1 MSAAGA
7 PSKGKLYASG
17 SVLIAV
23 TEPEARRE
31 LKLHFSSYRSPVLET
46 AGVLDSAH
54 LRDVGLFV
62 VECSA
67 AEAGGRL
74 GLVERFR
81 QLNPRVPVIVIS
93 VQSSEDLAVAA
104 FRLGVRDYFRWPAHS
119 AELRA
124 CLDRCLSRSEISAAP
139 DARIV
144 GQSPQ
149 IREVRSSIRRAAGTE
164 SNVLVS
170 GETGTGKEA
179 VAESVHSLSSRGH
192 KPLVSVNC
200 AAIPETL
207 LESELFGHE
216 RGAFTGATASQSGKL
231 KQADGSTIFFD
242 EIGDMDLRG
251 QAKLLRALETRE
263 VLPLGGRHAVRIDTR
278 IIAATNQDLE
288 GLMHK
293 GSFRADLLF
302 RLNVVRIHVPPLRE
316 RLSDVPALLMH
327 FAGQFNQRWGMRI
340 EAFDEACCA
349 ALCRHDWPGNIRELR
364 NVVEAIYVNSEGGV
378 VRKEQLPK
386 PLRDLPGDEGDA
398 GEKRRLMDTLFAM
411 NWNVS
416 KVAERLQWSRMTV
429 YRKLARYQIARGTV
443 TPKV

>member
-1 MSAAGA
+1 
-7 PSKGKLYASG
+7 
-17 SVLIAV
+17 
-23 TEPEARRE
+23 
-31 LKLHFSSYRSPVLET
+31 
-46 AGVLDSAH
+46 
-54 LRDVGLFV
+54 
-62 VECSA
+62 
-67 AEAGGRL
+67 
-74 GLVERFR
+74 
-81 QLNPRVPVIVIS
+81 
-93 VQSSEDLAVAA
+93 
-104 FRLGVRDYFRWPAHS
+104 
-119 AELRA
+119 
-124 CLDRCLSRSEISAAP
+124 
-139 DARIV
+139 
-144 GQSPQ
+144 
-149 IREVRSSIRRAAGTE
+149 
-164 SNVLVS
+164 
-170 GETGTGKEA
+170 
-179 VAESVHSLSSRGH
+179 
-192 KPLVSVNC
+192 
-200 AAIPETL
+200 
-207 LESELFGHE
+207 
-216 RGAFTGATASQSGKL
+216 
-231 KQADGSTIFFD
+231 
-242 EIGDMDLRG
+242 DMDLRG

-416 KVAERLQWSRMTV
+416 RSE
-429 YRKLARYQIARGTV
+429 
-443 TPKV
+443 